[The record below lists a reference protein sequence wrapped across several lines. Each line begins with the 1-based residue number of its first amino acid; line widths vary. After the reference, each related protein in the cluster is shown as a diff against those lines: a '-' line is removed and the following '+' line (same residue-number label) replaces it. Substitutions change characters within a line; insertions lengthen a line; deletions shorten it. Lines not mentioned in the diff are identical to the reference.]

1 MTHTNSPTRF
11 SRPRFALLVL
21 LGAYPT
27 ITAILYAVVPL
38 TSGWTIW
45 QRTLV
50 VAPAMVAAMVWGV
63 IPAVVAPF
71 DNTDEMIQIMVYS
84 AVAQKCAAIG
94 SHIVLTAGIPFT
106 FHGVTNMIKIH
117 TVRAEDIRPAGA

>member
-1 MTHTNSPTRF
+1 MTHANSPTRF

-38 TSGWTIW
+38 TAGWSIW

-63 IPAVVAPF
+63 IPVVQQRFRGFLNPP
-71 DNTDEMIQIMVYS
+71 
-84 AVAQKCAAIG
+84 
-94 SHIVLTAGIPFT
+94 TART
-106 FHGVTNMIKIH
+106 
-117 TVRAEDIRPAGA
+117 A

>member
-1 MTHTNSPTRF
+1 MSRTVHGSHMTHANAPTRF

-38 TSGWTIW
+38 TSGWSIW

-63 IPAVVAPF
+63 IPVVQQRFRSFLNPP
-71 DNTDEMIQIMVYS
+71 
-84 AVAQKCAAIG
+84 AAR
-94 SHIVLTAGIPFT
+94 TA
-106 FHGVTNMIKIH
+106 
-117 TVRAEDIRPAGA
+117 

>member
-1 MTHTNSPTRF
+1 MSVKWHGSPMTHANALTRF

-38 TSGWTIW
+38 TSGWAIW

-63 IPAVVAPF
+63 IPVVQQRFRSFLNPPTAR
-71 DNTDEMIQIMVYS
+71 
-84 AVAQKCAAIG
+84 AA
-94 SHIVLTAGIPFT
+94 
-106 FHGVTNMIKIH
+106 
-117 TVRAEDIRPAGA
+117 